1 MEKKS
6 LTELREIAKEKGITN
21 ISKLK
26 KDELVELLKKEET
39 KKVEDITQNDKTY
52 KVTNEDDEIVEGI
65 LEVLPDGYGFLR
77 GDNYLST
84 PKDVYVSPI
93 QIKRFKLLTG
103 DKIKG
108 IARTPKE
115 GEKFPALIFVGEVN
129 DESPDTCIRRKNFSD
144 LIPIHPE
151 ERLRL
156 ETTQNEVAMRMI
168 DLMSPIGKGQRGMIV
183 APPKVGKT
191 KAAKILKRKITE
203 MAWAISSSSASITGA
218 VAAIAEPPQ
227 IEEPTPIKVAVFEGI
242 FKILYKT

>member
-26 KDELVELLKKEET
+26 KDELIELLEKEET
-39 KKVEDITQNDKTY
+39 KKVEDIKQNDKTY

-151 ERLRL
+151 ERL
-156 ETTQNEVAMRMI
+156 
-168 DLMSPIGKGQRGMIV
+168 
-183 APPKVGKT
+183 
-191 KAAKILKRKITE
+191 
-203 MAWAISSSSASITGA
+203 
-218 VAAIAEPPQ
+218 
-227 IEEPTPIKVAVFEGI
+227 
-242 FKILYKT
+242 